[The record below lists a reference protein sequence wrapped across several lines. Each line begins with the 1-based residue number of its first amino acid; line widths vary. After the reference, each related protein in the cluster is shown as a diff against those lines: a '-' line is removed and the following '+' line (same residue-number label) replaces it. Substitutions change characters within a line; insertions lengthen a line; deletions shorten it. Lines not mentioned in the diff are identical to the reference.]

1 MFNLKFSV
9 FIFTAIFATSFLI
22 GFGEFSIAEPI
33 QVSLNN
39 SVPVVVNQIICSD
52 QSTSWTLRDLELFA
66 KIKNLMSS
74 NGNGVFKLV
83 NFELK
88 NNEFKPVDEFLLI
101 RLAAKEAQLF
111 EITPLKLAAID
122 TSILLRDFSKEEVQA
137 ELSSLSLALA
147 MIRFKEL
154 QLKEASRFIT
164 WFEILKRKYQVKMKF
179 K

>member
-9 FIFTAIFATSFLI
+9 FILMFVTIFSFVMSDNS
-22 GFGEFSIAEPI
+22 FAEPTH
-33 QVSLNN
+33 VNLN
-39 SVPVVVNQIICSD
+39 SSAPVVVNHIICSD
-52 QSTSWTLRDLELFA
+52 QSTSWTSRDLELFT

-74 NGNGVFKLV
+74 NANGVFKLV

-88 NNEFKPVDEFLLI
+88 NNEFKPLDEFLLI

-111 EITPLKLAAID
+111 EITPVKLSAID
-122 TSILLRDFSKEEVQA
+122 TSILLRDFAKEEVQA
-137 ELSSLSLALA
+137 ELSSLGLALA

-164 WFEILKRKYQVKMKF
+164 WFEILKRKYQVKMKS